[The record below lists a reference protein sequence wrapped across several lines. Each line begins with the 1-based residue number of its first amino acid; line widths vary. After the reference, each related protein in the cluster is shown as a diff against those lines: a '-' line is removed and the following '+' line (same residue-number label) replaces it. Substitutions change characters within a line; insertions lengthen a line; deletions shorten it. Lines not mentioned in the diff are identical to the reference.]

1 MQEQIRQKLN
11 FFNKIGEDKID
22 FCEQISEGGKTLS
35 LILVF
40 FLKINIVLN
49 KKGKKRM
56 NKQEQLK
63 FFTIFKEDKI
73 DFETL
78 LENVFLEY
86 IQEKENEN
94 VCHNP

>member
-1 MQEQIRQKLN
+1 MA
-11 FFNKIGEDKID
+11 FN
-22 FCEQISEGGKTLS
+22 EQISEGGKTLS

-49 KKGKKRM
+49 KKGKKQM

-86 IQEKENEN
+86 IQEKENN
-94 VCHNP
+94 

>member
-1 MQEQIRQKLN
+1 MKV
-11 FFNKIGEDKID
+11 FYKIGEYKIN
-22 FCEQISEGGKTLS
+22 FSEQISEGVKTLS

-40 FLKINIVLN
+40 FKKINIVLN
-49 KKGKKRM
+49 KEGKKQM

-73 DFETL
+73 NFETL

-86 IQEKENEN
+86 IQEKENES

>member
-1 MQEQIRQKLN
+1 
-11 FFNKIGEDKID
+11 
-22 FCEQISEGGKTLS
+22 
-35 LILVF
+35 
-40 FLKINIVLN
+40 
-49 KKGKKRM
+49 M

-94 VCHNP
+94 VCHNPWYIRIWRDFN

>member
-1 MQEQIRQKLN
+1 MA
-11 FFNKIGEDKID
+11 FN
-22 FCEQISEGGKTLS
+22 EQISEGGKTLS

-40 FLKINIVLN
+40 FFKINIVLN
-49 KKGKKRM
+49 KKGKKQM

-86 IQEKENEN
+86 IQEKENN
-94 VCHNP
+94 

>member
-1 MQEQIRQKLN
+1 
-11 FFNKIGEDKID
+11 
-22 FCEQISEGGKTLS
+22 
-35 LILVF
+35 
-40 FLKINIVLN
+40 
-49 KKGKKRM
+49 M

-94 VCHNP
+94 MCHNL